1 MMHQQGRGIKRKIVY
16 ISRRVSCV
24 FLSQIMIY
32 CGTIKV
38 GVSEAELDAITRWKP
53 LVAWK
58 PDLKTV
64 VQADLSKAR
73 TLYLDVMFNVVVFT
87 ICITLKY
94 FHLLRMLLDICLRA
108 FGRPWRVNVG
118 GTCRGRLIDERLADR
133 VSTEC
138 DEHFLSVYKSTIF
151 ICYWQPS

>member
-1 MMHQQGRGIKRKIVY
+1 MMHQQGGGIKRKIVY

-58 PDLKTV
+58 PDLKRL

-73 TLYLDVMFNVVVFT
+73 TLYLDVMLNVVVFT
-87 ICITLKY
+87 LCITLKY
-94 FHLLRMLLDICLRA
+94 FHLLRMLLDICL
-108 FGRPWRVNVG
+108 
-118 GTCRGRLIDERLADR
+118 
-133 VSTEC
+133 
-138 DEHFLSVYKSTIF
+138 FLWASMAG
-151 ICYWQPS
+151 

>member
-1 MMHQQGRGIKRKIVY
+1 MHQQGGGIKRKIVY

-58 PDLKTV
+58 PDLKRL
-64 VQADLSKAR
+64 VQAEFSMLVPYIWMLCS
-73 TLYLDVMFNVVVFT
+73 
-87 ICITLKY
+87 
-94 FHLLRMLLDICLRA
+94 MLLFSPFA
-108 FGRPWRVNVG
+108 SP
-118 GTCRGRLIDERLADR
+118 
-133 VSTEC
+133 
-138 DEHFLSVYKSTIF
+138 
-151 ICYWQPS
+151 